1 MIIALCYLLSALTL
15 YVQALKNAMGAKR
28 WGFLG
33 LTLGPLIVPMFI
45 SHKRLLVMKA
55 AGRDHVYW
63 QPR

>member
-15 YVQALKNAMGAKR
+15 YVLALKNAMGAKR
-28 WGFLG
+28 WGLLG
-33 LTLGPLIVPMFI
+33 LTLGPFSLPMFI